1 MKWEN
6 EDKNIFE
13 FRSSYY
19 PPQKSELKNFKKN
32 LIDIVNSGELS
43 SYKNYFQQKL
53 GANIA
58 ES

>member
-6 EDKNIFE
+6 ENKNIFE

-19 PPQKSELKNFKKN
+19 PLQKSELKNFKKK
-32 LIDIVNSGELS
+32 LIDIINSGRLS

-53 GANIA
+53 GANIVD
-58 ES
+58 S

>member
-19 PPQKSELKNFKKN
+19 PPQNSELKNFKKK
-32 LIDIVNSGELS
+32 LIDIVNSGKLS

>member
-19 PPQKSELKNFKKN
+19 PPQKSELKNFKKK
-32 LIDIVNSGELS
+32 LIDIVNSGKLS